1 MIVLI
6 LVAVMFSVLS
16 VLFFMGKGKNLIAG
30 YNTMSEKEKSQY
42 DENKLLRSMGII
54 ALICAVMTYALAV
67 FGYLVERGVFK
78 ESNMI
83 FVSLVYVAVI
93 VITTIFIGRYINKNA
108 KK

>member
-1 MIVLI
+1 
-6 LVAVMFSVLS
+6 
-16 VLFFMGKGKNLIAG
+16 
-30 YNTMSEKEKSQY
+30 MSEKEKSQY
-42 DENKLLRSMGII
+42 DEKKLLRSMGII

-78 ESNMI
+78 ENNMI
-83 FVSLVYVAVI
+83 FVSLVYIAVI